1 MTAFPRSVF
10 SESELDATR
19 WFASKCGVQDLP
31 PIRQVKRHRSK
42 ILDLCG
48 ANLKSVNGR
57 LGNTFAILDLGK
69 ILADEFANP
78 LVRPFIRTLS
88 EDSGE
93 LLREACQAGKWRTD
107 VSPNLSGPMVR
118 HEGQD
123 FYVNEPA
130 LAYIGP
136 EGGADCAA
144 VLPSRWFTR
153 DGVIWAKVQRLR
165 SHPDPEKDCLLI
177 DSRSSECEELPL
189 SRFFASFPKLE
200 SYVTQGS
207 NWTLEDV
214 SITPC
219 EIEVPNPLR
228 TLAAGRRVLVAPL
241 WSYCDDTSG
250 NVSKK
255 WNKHNS
261 ILMYLAGLDP
271 KKAHLLYNVI
281 FLATSNLAHPLE
293 MFDSVVE
300 FLNEFASHIGLTGKC
315 FCRVCHVRG
324 ADSKKR
330 PAGAEGD
337 RERVAEFLSVPKA
350 GSSRSKDDTL
360 TKLRDQ
366 LDRYLRGA
374 PSTAATE
381 ATETGVKDKYFQ
393 HFGDKLAEACAN
405 IKEKRG
411 ADPTIQ
417 GQAYPAQV
425 LADLRAQMPLDDA
438 IFSPALRLDDFDP
451 TTDSPVEI
459 LHVVLLGFVKYFWR
473 DAVSRQK
480 PEGKEILKARINS
493 FDTAPLGLAK
503 ARGHTLVQY
512 AGSLT
517 GRDFRLIAQ
526 IAPAVLY
533 GLIPDEAYEAWL
545 ALCRLTPLVFQPE
558 IPNLTSYLTKL
569 QGAVDDF
576 LAATALWNTQWFNK
590 PKFHIL
596 SYNYVIR
603 ARSVHSNRQAP
614 SLDIGQAFSHMHAVR
629 HLISGGWIV
638 LDPSKIR
645 SPEVRQAGSAV
656 RNLVKDPVFVQSMG
670 MAEFFSSTQAVI
682 PRWSNTEANIYNIA
696 PPSQLNSDSVLRKCN
711 KVVLLGGDIAHVGG
725 FVLFRKPTDAVSQR
739 PRIGKVLEI
748 VADEFA
754 GTLLGILV
762 CEYTVGETGIAPYR
776 FPSLTSQPDRIEW
789 CSLKACVATASTI
802 HNCAAHGCTPT
813 ATKSIIQER
822 KATGRFEKEVVHSAS
837 PDDVLFNLAQLRSAQ
852 YIQKFQP
859 SERYPDLDR
868 PGTTA
873 PRIVMQS
880 RTLRPGHRCQTS
892 PSTIYRQHARG
903 TRGRGR
909 GHPRKRAG
917 SETRSQ
923 SPALPKTP
931 RIQQERVH
939 QEFSQ
944 GPANPPFLRQPE
956 PEFFNTFHT
965 MPHAQHSLSNRG
977 PQWNWTYDP
986 AQAVHNAQPSNSAHT
1001 PQYFHQLPGADS
1013 STYSSGYGYPPYN
1026 GDQQGTGGGYSHY
1039 SPNPGQNESPYYYPA
1054 GGNSGYNDSRFN

>member
-57 LGNTFAILDLGK
+57 LGNTFAILDWGK

-118 HEGQD
+118 HDGQD

-144 VLPSRWFTR
+144 ALPSRWFTR

-189 SRFFASFPKLE
+189 SRFFASLRAF
-200 SYVTQGS
+200 T
-207 NWTLEDV
+207 NITNV

-261 ILMYLAGLDP
+261 ILMSLAGLDP
-271 KKAHLLYNVI
+271 KRAHLLYNVI

-300 FLNEFASHIGLTGKC
+300 FLKSAQKTGILAYDCEFDEIVLLIPWIIAMLGDNPMQSEFASHIGLTGKC

-350 GSSRSKDDTL
+350 GSPRSKDDTL

-405 IKEKRG
+405 IKEKR
-411 ADPTIQ
+411 
-417 GQAYPAQV
+417 
-425 LADLRAQMPLDDA
+425 
-438 IFSPALRLDDFDP
+438 DFDP

-558 IPNLTSYLTKL
+558 IPDLTSYLTKL

-656 RNLVKDPVFVQSMG
+656 RNLVKDPVFVQLMG
-670 MAEFFSSTQAVI
+670 MAEFFSSTQA
-682 PRWSNTEANIYNIA
+682 EANIYNIA

-762 CEYTVGETGIAPYR
+762 REYTVGETGIAPYR
-776 FPSLTSQPDRIEW
+776 FPSLTAQPDRIEW

-837 PDDVLFNLAQLRSAQ
+837 PDDVLLNLAQLRSAQ

-868 PGTTA
+868 D
-873 PRIVMQS
+873 
-880 RTLRPGHRCQTS
+880 
-892 PSTIYRQHARG
+892 
-903 TRGRGR
+903 
-909 GHPRKRAG
+909 
-917 SETRSQ
+917 

-944 GPANPPFLRQPE
+944 GPANPPFLHQPE

-965 MPHAQHSLSNRG
+965 MPHAQYSLSDRG

-1001 PQYFHQLPGADS
+1001 PQYFHQLSGADS

-1039 SPNPGQNESPYYYPA
+1039 SLNPGQNEGPYYYPA
-1054 GGNSGYNDSRFN
+1054 DGNSGYNDSRFN